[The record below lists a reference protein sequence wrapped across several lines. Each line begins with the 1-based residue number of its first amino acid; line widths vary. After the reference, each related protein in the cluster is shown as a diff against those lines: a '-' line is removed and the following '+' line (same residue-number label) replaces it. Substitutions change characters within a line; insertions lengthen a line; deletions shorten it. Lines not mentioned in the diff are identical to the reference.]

1 MLVNLVYI
9 SSAIRLMTDAEL
21 SELLLKSRQNNDR
34 VGVTGMLLYKDGNF
48 MQVLEGEELEVATV
62 HARIMEDIRHKD
74 ILTLLRDPIDARNF
88 GEWSMAFQNV
98 DLLGDAERNA
108 FSPFMNEPF
117 TRDYF
122 GNEPQKS
129 MRLLQSFKKNMR

>member
-9 SSAIRLMTDAEL
+9 SSAIRLMTEAEL

-34 VGVTGMLLYKDGNF
+34 VGGTGLLLYKDGNF

-62 HARIMEDIRHKD
+62 HARIMEDTRHKD
-74 ILTLLRDPIDARNF
+74 IPTLLRDPIDARNF
-88 GEWSMAFQNV
+88 GQWSMAFQDI

-108 FSPFMNEPF
+108 FSPFMNEP
-117 TRDYF
+117 
-122 GNEPQKS
+122 QKS